1 MGEIRKK
8 LPGMKTLI
16 SVAITVAYFYSSA
29 VIFILPGK
37 TFFWELATLIDV
49 MLLGH
54 WIEMKTVAG
63 ASRLLEELIKTLPS
77 KAHVIKNGK
86 IIEVPIDHVE
96 AGDKVLV
103 KPGEKIPVDGV
114 VIDGFSNVDES
125 IVTGESKPVV
135 KKPGDKAIAAT
146 INLEGSLTI
155 VAEKIGK
162 ETYIAQVVELV
173 KKIQRSKSRAQDLAN
188 RAARV
193 LTLIALL
200 GGFITF
206 IVWFSL
212 NYDIAFALERAVTVM
227 VIACPHALGLAIPL
241 VIARSTAI
249 VALNGFLIRNRVA
262 FEKAKDINAVVLDK
276 TGTLTKGR
284 FGVTDVILLNN
295 DFDETKLISFAA
307 SLEQYSEHPS

>member
-1 MGEIRKK
+1 
-8 LPGMKTLI
+8 
-16 SVAITVAYFYSSA
+16 
-29 VIFILPGK
+29 
-37 TFFWELATLIDV
+37 

-54 WIEMKTVAG
+54 WVEMKTVAG
-63 ASRLLEELIKTLPS
+63 VSRLLEELIKTLPS
-77 KAHVIKNGK
+77 KAHVIKNSK
-86 IIEVPIDHVE
+86 IVKVSIDHVE

-162 ETYIAQVVELV
+162 ETYIAQVVELI

-193 LTLIALL
+193 LTLITLL

-212 NYDIAFALERAVTVM
+212 IM
-227 VIACPHALGLAIPL
+227 I
-241 VIARSTAI
+241 
-249 VALNGFLIRNRVA
+249 
-262 FEKAKDINAVVLDK
+262 
-276 TGTLTKGR
+276 
-284 FGVTDVILLNN
+284 
-295 DFDETKLISFAA
+295 
-307 SLEQYSEHPS
+307 